1 MFVRASRLL
10 QLLLLLQNRGR
21 MNCAQLAAE
30 LEVNRRT
37 VLRDLEALGEAG
49 LPVVVH
55 RGARGGVELGFNY
68 RTRLT
73 GLSTEEAEALGVILS
88 HPIPALSA
96 IGLDDAARRARAKL
110 LESLPDG
117 VRETAM
123 RSSQQVRFVSRP
135 IGGEDERVLA
145 LAKAIRQGRRVRIKA
160 TSSAPRTVHPIAL
173 VHGPRGWAVV
183 DELDATRPIP
193 LTDCDD
199 LNISAKRFRDPA

>member
-1 MFVRASRLL
+1 MRASRLL

-88 HPIPALSA
+88 HPIPALAA

-123 RSSQQVRFVSRP
+123 RSSQQVRFVSKP
-135 IGGEDERVLA
+135 VGGEDERVLA
-145 LAKAIRQGRRVRIKA
+145 LAKAIRQGRRVRIRA
-160 TSSAPRTVHPIAL
+160 TSAAPRTVHPIAL
-173 VHGPRGWAVV
+173 VHGARGWAVV
-183 DELDATRPIP
+183 DELDPGRPIA
-193 LTDCDD
+193 LDACDD
-199 LNISAKRFRDPA
+199 LNISAKRFRDPP

>member
-1 MFVRASRLL
+1 MRASRLL

-88 HPIPALSA
+88 HPIPALAA

-123 RSSQQVRFVSRP
+123 RSSQQVRFVSKP
-135 IGGEDERVLA
+135 VGGEDERVLA
-145 LAKAIRQGRRVRIKA
+145 LAKAIRQGRRVRIRA
-160 TSSAPRTVHPIAL
+160 TSAAPRTVHPIAL
-173 VHGPRGWAVV
+173 VHGARGWAVV
-183 DELDATRPIP
+183 DELDPGRPIA
-193 LTDCDD
+193 LHACDD
-199 LNISAKRFRDPA
+199 LNISAKRFRDPP

>member
-1 MFVRASRLL
+1 MRASRLL

-21 MNCAQLAAE
+21 MNCAQLASE

-73 GLSTEEAEALGVILS
+73 GLSVEEAEALGVILS
-88 HPIPALSA
+88 HPIPALAA

-117 VRETAM
+117 VRETAL
-123 RSSQQVRFVSRP
+123 RSSQQVRFVPKRVST
-135 IGGEDERVLA
+135 EDERVVA
-145 LAKAIRQGRRVRIKA
+145 LAKAIRQGQRVRIRA
-160 TSSAPRTVHPIAL
+160 TSAAPRTLHPIAL
-173 VHGPRGWAVV
+173 VHSARGWAVI
-183 DELDATRPIP
+183 DELDPKRPIA
-193 LTDCDD
+193 LRDCED
-199 LNISAKRFRDPA
+199 LNISATRFRGSP

>member
-1 MFVRASRLL
+1 MRASRLL

-21 MNCAQLAAE
+21 MNCAQLATE

-55 RGARGGVELGFNY
+55 RGAKGGVELGFNY

-73 GLSTEEAEALGVILS
+73 GLSVEEAEALGVMLS
-88 HPIPALSA
+88 RPIPELAA
-96 IGLDDAARRARAKL
+96 VGLEDAARRARAKL

-117 VRETAM
+117 VRETAL
-123 RSSQQVRFVSRP
+123 RSSQQVRFVTKA
-135 IGGEDERVLA
+135 GTDDERVLA
-145 LAKAIRQGRRVRIKA
+145 LAKAIRRGQRVRVRA
-160 TSSAPRTVHPIAL
+160 TSAAPRTVHPIAL

-183 DELDATRPIP
+183 DELDPKHPIA
-193 LTDCDD
+193 LRDCED
-199 LNISAKRFRDPA
+199 LNISAKRFRDTG

>member
-1 MFVRASRLL
+1 VRASRLL

-73 GLSTEEAEALGVILS
+73 GLSVEEAEALGVILS
-88 HPIPALSA
+88 HPIPALAA

-123 RSSQQVRFVSRP
+123 RSSQQVRFVPKHVST
-135 IGGEDERVLA
+135 GDERVLA
-145 LAKAIRQGRRVRIKA
+145 LAKAIRQGQRVRIRA
-160 TSSAPRTVHPIAL
+160 TSAAPRTLHPIAL
-173 VHGPRGWAVV
+173 VHGARGWAVI
-183 DELDATRPIP
+183 DELDPKRPIA
-193 LTDCDD
+193 LRDCED
-199 LNISAKRFRDPA
+199 LNISATRFRDAP